1 MRNGRVIHF
10 WRGSNKKK
18 QINKIEKKLFGTNIC
33 QINKDIYT
41 IELPGLV
48 AKKEGQDDEDKE
60 KQSILFWCV
69 TSPDH
74 YKESS

>member
-1 MRNGRVIHF
+1 MAELFIFEEGQI
-10 WRGSNKKK
+10 KKNRLTK
-18 QINKIEKKLFGTNIC
+18 LRKKLFGTNIC

>member
-1 MRNGRVIHF
+1 MAELFIFEEGQI
-10 WRGSNKKK
+10 KKNRLTK
-18 QINKIEKKLFGTNIC
+18 LRKNLFGTNIC